1 MSRDARGPGEPAAP
15 PSLPRAGVPMFGAMA
30 SEEPGAV
37 GRTPA
42 DVSVLLVELGRALKG
57 WSFYPA
63 GHPARQELLDRTAR
77 AFQGELRRNGALALE
92 IRRGAF
98 RLPGSEA
105 PIGAGRLDDL
115 ARQLFVRSVRH
126 VVFDAALDPTSLAAF
141 LDVLATDADAL
152 AAAGGFEAG
161 FYTGM
166 RHGIQVNEVDY
177 RALLERRHAAPAPE
191 LAAAL
196 PADEPTGEG
205 EADDGE
211 APADE
216 ERPDGAPPGDEP
228 ALASLGVPSPLAIED
243 APLEAD
249 PREGRALELLG
260 LLRDLEECEDDARYR
275 DLARQAMTLATA
287 LVADGVLDEGYR
299 TLLVLS
305 AHAGDDAKR
314 SYAQRESAMQFLT
327 HLAIGPAL
335 DDLVARA
342 CTSTAEPSLP
352 ATGVLLQLGGR
363 AVPLLLAQLEAES
376 DPDRRAR
383 MTGVVIAMG
392 EEAVPP
398 LADAIVAGSG
408 RRQRVAMRLAGE
420 TQNPRLVPS
429 LREALL
435 AGRGESARDA
445 AQALVRI
452 GDLAA
457 LEVLAEALR
466 SARSEIA
473 ALAAYSLGTTGR
485 TLALGPLVETLSRAL
500 ANGDLALAREVAR
513 GIGRLG
519 RPEGASA
526 LADVLASGG
535 VLRRK
540 RLREV
545 KLAAVSALAHLPGRE
560 AEAALERASR
570 GGDARVR
577 DAAAAALQRR
587 ERDAQP
593 G

>member
-1 MSRDARGPGEPAAP
+1 MRGARASRPPRHPFRG
-15 PSLPRAGVPMFGAMA
+15 AGVPMFGAMA

-152 AAAGGFEAG
+152 AAAGGFEAA

-166 RHGIQVNEVDY
+166 RHGVQVNEIDY

-191 LAAAL
+191 VGAAL
-196 PADEPTGEG
+196 PAGEP
-205 EADDGE
+205 
-211 APADE
+211 PADGKAPRGGE
-216 ERPDGAPPGDEP
+216 PPDGAPAGEEP

-275 DLARQAMTLATA
+275 DLARQAMSLSTA

-299 TLLVLS
+299 ALLVLS

-342 CTSTAEPSLP
+342 CTTTAEPSLP

-363 AVPLLLAQLEAES
+363 AVPLLLDQLEAES

-392 EEAVPP
+392 EEAVSA
-398 LADAIVAGSG
+398 LADAIVGGSG
-408 RRQRVAMRLAGE
+408 RRQRVALRLAGE

-435 AGRGESARDA
+435 AGRGEAARDA
-445 AQALVRI
+445 AQSLVRI

-466 SARSEIA
+466 STRSEIA
-473 ALAAYSLGTTGR
+473 SLAAYSLGTTGR

-500 ANGDLALAREVAR
+500 ASGDLALAREVAR

-570 GGDARVR
+570 VRDARLR